1 MRLETKIATLLMLAA
16 LALSSCTKKTITPA
30 EDPQPAEVG
39 FTAASQAVWV
49 KGGDEIPQTPQFSDL
64 YDRFGVWGIARSIYS
79 DLIYNLWDTN
89 VLTQVLENEET
100 GLYEP
105 VTVAYWISGYQYNF
119 LALAPYDIEN
129 PAPEFGTSVPRVTA
143 ASDNN
148 ADQLTFTYDLT
159 SKYNPS
165 NPDYTYDLLGAGIKT
180 TRMSGS
186 GTNTQGLKFWHLFSQ
201 ISVDV
206 KFAEG
211 ITGRV
216 DKISFS
222 PIPSGTFYI
231 SSVGEDPDVIPSV
244 TCTPIYP
251 SDQSVK
257 PVINFEDLYDDDADI
272 IASAGPIN
280 IVPQRASDLTLIVD
294 FTIADEETGPV
305 AYKGMII
312 NLNAPGVLERYEANG
327 KYKYIVTIGT
337 SASISF
343 TVAVNDWDREDDQI
357 IDIE

>member
-1 MRLETKIATLLMLAA
+1 MKFEIKTVTILMYAA
-16 LALSSCTKKTITPA
+16 LAFALGSCTKKTITPA

-39 FTAASQAVWV
+39 FTASSQAVWV
-49 KGGDEIPQTPQFSDL
+49 KSGETPQTPQFSDL

-105 VTVAYWISGYQYNF
+105 ATVAYWISGYQYNF

-159 SKYNPS
+159 SKYEAQE
-165 NPDYTYDLLGAGIKT
+165 PDLTYDMLAAGIKK
-180 TRMSGS
+180 TRVSGGGS
-186 GTNTQGLKFWHLFSQ
+186 NTQELKFWHIFSQ
-201 ISVDV
+201 VSFDV
-206 KFAEG
+206 QFAEG
-211 ITGRV
+211 ISGDV
-216 DKISFS
+216 DKITLSL
-222 PIPSGTFYI
+222 IPSGTFSI
-231 SSVGEDPDVIPSV
+231 SSVSEDPNTPPAV
-244 TCTPIYP
+244 TCIPIA
-251 SDQSVK
+251 
-257 PVINFEDLYDDDADI
+257 PVAPADKQVLEFET
-272 IASAGPIN
+272 ASAGPIN
-280 IVPQRASDLTLIVD
+280 IVPQNASDLTMVVD
-294 FTIADEETGPV
+294 FTINDETESV

-312 NLNAPGVLERYEANG
+312 NLSVPGKLEKYLSNG
-327 KYKYIVTIGT
+327 KYNYTITIGT
-337 SASISF
+337 GASISF
-343 TVAVNDWDREDDQI
+343 TVSVTDWDRVDDQI